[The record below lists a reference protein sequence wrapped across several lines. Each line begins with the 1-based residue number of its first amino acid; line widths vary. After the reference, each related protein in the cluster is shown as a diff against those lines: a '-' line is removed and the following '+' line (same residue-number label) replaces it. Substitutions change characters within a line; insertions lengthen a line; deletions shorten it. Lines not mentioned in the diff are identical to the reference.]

1 MIKLS
6 GEKVALLFSTG
17 PMAEDIK
24 FIKWWMKKKKTGL
37 LETMSKESIATL
49 RYT

>member
-1 MIKLS
+1 MTKLS
-6 GEKVALLFSTG
+6 GEKVGLLFSTG

-24 FIKWWMKKKKTGL
+24 FIKWWMKKKTGL